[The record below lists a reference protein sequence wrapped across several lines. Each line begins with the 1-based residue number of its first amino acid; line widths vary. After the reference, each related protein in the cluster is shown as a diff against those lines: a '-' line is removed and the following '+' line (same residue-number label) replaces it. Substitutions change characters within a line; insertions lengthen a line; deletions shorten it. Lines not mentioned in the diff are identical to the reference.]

1 MKTLRL
7 LVSVL
12 LLLQFIASASQA
24 SPVLSL
30 PESFSK
36 AESESNPETKLTP
49 DEEYVQHSRKAEKFV
64 FADLPRHLGYDLKE
78 SFWGWGALGLGVGL
92 AFTAGLHE
100 KDHEIQSSFS
110 PHALFGNTG
119 DDIINQMGAPYTM
132 AGVGVLTTVIGAAV
146 HNEKLWTT
154 GESAL
159 ESLFWTELFTIALQ
173 YATDRDR
180 PDGSKRGFPS
190 GHTSGAFS
198 TATVFEVMYGPK
210 VGVPLYAFA
219 TLVAIARVDSFKHFP
234 SDVLMGAVLG
244 SVIGYGTARFHKK
257 LHHSFSVQPDV
268 GPDRYGL
275 VLQHGF

>member
-7 LVSVL
+7 LVSL
-12 LLLQFIASASQA
+12 LLLFQFIASASQA
-24 SPVLSL
+24 SPVLSS

-36 AESESNPETKLTP
+36 AESETSPETKITP
-49 DEEYVQHSRKAEKFV
+49 DEEYVQHSQKAEKFV
-64 FADLPRHLGYDLKE
+64 FTDLPRHLGYDLKE

-100 KDHEIQSSFS
+100 KDHDIQSSFS

-119 DDIINQMGAPYTM
+119 DEVINQMGAPYTM
-132 AGVGVLTTVIGAAV
+132 AGVGVLTAVIGGAT

-159 ESLFWTELFTIALQ
+159 ESLFWTEIFTFAMK
-173 YATDRDR
+173 YAIDRDR

-190 GHTSGAFS
+190 GHASGAFS

-219 TLVAIARVDSFKHFP
+219 SLVAIARVDSFKHFP

-244 SVIGYGTARFHKK
+244 SVIGYGTAHYHKK
-257 LHHSFSVQPDV
+257 LHSFAVQPDV